1 MADTKGANL
10 SRMVLK
16 QAGRAKEKILQN
28 LGKADKTTDEI
39 FEEHLQNF
47 NTQQVNSTRLHKDI
61 NNYLRCIRA
70 MQTASKNLME
80 TLSDIYEKEW
90 VGQDMLYVQAQNNEM
105 LWADLAHKLSD
116 QVVIPLN
123 TYQAQFPEMRKK
135 IDKRG
140 RKLIDFDAERHTVQ
154 QLQNNPNRNE
164 AKFVRAKEGME
175 NAKRTYEILNSELHD
190 ELPALHDSR
199 ILFLVTNMQ
208 TLFAAEEV
216 FHSETAKVYSELEG
230 VVDKLAKEAQR
241 GTLPRKTFPKPL
253 PITNNTNSNFNNS
266 SVITNSNGPNLSAP
280 PKDINGAVVSPNTF
294 KRLAEFSHSVADHVK
309 SYYNSSLWQSDSK
322 GTSVLSTPLAAPKE
336 HQVLPIQHVLK
347 ESAPKEHVLKEHML
361 LEPALTNGLPEQL
374 AEAGESPSLGVSET
388 EACMPPMAPLASSKR
403 LPASL
408 PNGHSATTEN
418 LPPGVLYQVKAA
430 YKYQAED
437 MDELQFEVG
446 EVIDVVEYDDPEE
459 QEEGWLM
466 GVRSS
471 TGQKGLFPANFTRP
485 I

>member
-1 MADTKGANL
+1 
-10 SRMVLK
+10 MVLK

-47 NTQQVNSTRLHKDI
+47 NSQQVNATRLHKDI

-90 VGQDMLYVQAQNNEM
+90 VGQDMLGVQAQNTEM
-105 LWADLAHKLSD
+105 LWSDLGHKLSD

-140 RKLIDFDAERHTVQ
+140 RKLIDFDAERHAVQ
-154 QLQNNPNRNE
+154 QMQNNPNRNE

-175 NAKRTYEILNSELHD
+175 GAKRTYELLNSELHD

-208 TLFAAEEV
+208 TLFAGEEV
-216 FHSETAKVYSELEG
+216 FHSETSKVYGELEG
-230 VVDKLAKEAQR
+230 VVDKLAKEVQR
-241 GTLPRKTFPKPL
+241 GTLPRKSFPKPQ
-253 PITNNTNSNFNNS
+253 PMVNNHMTNSIISNSEPVNNM
-266 SVITNSNGPNLSAP
+266 N
-280 PKDINGAVVSPNTF
+280 
-294 KRLAEFSHSVADHVK
+294 
-309 SYYNSSLWQSDSK
+309 
-322 GTSVLSTPLAAPKE
+322 
-336 HQVLPIQHVLK
+336 
-347 ESAPKEHVLKEHML
+347 
-361 LEPALTNGLPEQL
+361 
-374 AEAGESPSLGVSET
+374 
-388 EACMPPMAPLASSKR
+388 
-403 LPASL
+403 SL
-408 PNGHSATTEN
+408 PKGATTDN
-418 LPPGVLYQVKAA
+418 LPSGALYQVKAA

-437 MDELQFEVG
+437 VDELNFEIG
-446 EVIDVVEYDDPEE
+446 EVIDVVEYEDSED
-459 QEEGWLM
+459 QEEGWLC
-466 GVRSS
+466 GVRQS

-485 I
+485 M

>member
-1 MADTKGANL
+1 MTDTKGGNL

-39 FEEHLQNF
+39 FEEHMQNF

-90 VGQDMLYVQAQNNEM
+90 VGQDMLNVQAQNTEM
-105 LWADLAHKLSD
+105 LWSDLAHKLSD

-140 RKLIDFDAERHTVQ
+140 RKLIDFDSERHAVQ
-154 QLQNNPNRNE
+154 QMQNNPNRNE
-164 AKFVRAKEGME
+164 AKFVRAKEQME
-175 NAKRTYEILNSELHD
+175 NAKRTYEVLNSELHD

-216 FHSETAKVYSELEG
+216 FHSETAKVYGELDG
-230 VVDKLAKEAQR
+230 VVDKLAKEVQK

-253 PITNNTNSNFNNS
+253 PIVNHMTNSVISNS
-266 SVITNSNGPNLSAP
+266 EPAPNLSSP
-280 PKDINGAVVSPNTF
+280 PKAGVGRGSKYDREIGQTSPTKDYEPVQALNGKDDKVSNGGERP
-294 KRLAEFSHSVADHVK
+294 
-309 SYYNSSLWQSDSK
+309 QSD
-322 GTSVLSTPLAAPKE
+322 LYE
-336 HQVLPIQHVLK
+336 I
-347 ESAPKEHVLKEHML
+347 
-361 LEPALTNGLPEQL
+361 
-374 AEAGESPSLGVSET
+374 PSG
-388 EACMPPMAPLASSKR
+388 
-403 LPASL
+403 
-408 PNGHSATTEN
+408 ATTDN

-446 EVIDVVEYDDPEE
+446 EEIDVIEYEDPEE

-466 GVRSS
+466 GVKQS

>member
-280 PKDINGAVVSPNTF
+280 PKA
-294 KRLAEFSHSVADHVK
+294 
-309 SYYNSSLWQSDSK
+309 
-322 GTSVLSTPLAAPKE
+322 
-336 HQVLPIQHVLK
+336 
-347 ESAPKEHVLKEHML
+347 
-361 LEPALTNGLPEQL
+361 TNGR
-374 AEAGESPSLGVSET
+374 SPKYSGGQSPTKDDYEPVRN
-388 EACMPPMAPLASSKR
+388 APDT
-403 LPASL
+403 
-408 PNGHSATTEN
+408 NGHSKTNGNTSYDIPAGATTEN

>member
-70 MQTASKNLME
+70 MQAASKNLME

-90 VGQDMLYVQAQNNEM
+90 VGQDALYVQAQNNEM

-140 RKLIDFDAERHTVQ
+140 RKLIDFDAERHSVQ
-154 QLQNNPNRNE
+154 QMQNNPNRNE
-164 AKFVRAKEGME
+164 AKFVRGKEGME
-175 NAKRTYEILNSELHD
+175 NAKRTYELLNSELHD

-216 FHSETAKVYSELEG
+216 FHSETAKVYMELEN

-253 PITNNTNSNFNNS
+253 PITHSSNSNLSNN
-266 SVITNSNGPNLSAP
+266 I
-280 PKDINGAVVSPNTF
+280 I
-294 KRLAEFSHSVADHVK
+294 
-309 SYYNSSLWQSDSK
+309 
-322 GTSVLSTPLAAPKE
+322 ST
-336 HQVLPIQHVLK
+336 
-347 ESAPKEHVLKEHML
+347 
-361 LEPALTNGLPEQL
+361 
-374 AEAGESPSLGVSET
+374 
-388 EACMPPMAPLASSKR
+388 
-403 LPASL
+403 
-408 PNGHSATTEN
+408 NGHSNMMSPPKANNGSLRKYSGGQQSPVRDDYEPVRNLPDSNGNSKGGVGEVPAGATTEN

-446 EVIDVVEYDDPEE
+446 ELIDVVEFEDPEE
-459 QEEGWLM
+459 QEEGWLIGM
-466 GVRSS
+466 KQS

>member
-1 MADTKGANL
+1 MNF
-10 SRMVLK
+10 MMNPEK
-16 QAGRAKEKILQN
+16 QPKRLYNKILQN
-28 LGKADKTTDEI
+28 LGKSDKTTDEI
-39 FEEHLQNF
+39 FEEHLMNF

-61 NNYLRCIRA
+61 NNYLRCIRS

-90 VGQDMLYVQAQNNEM
+90 VGQDMLYVQAQNSEM

-116 QVVIPLN
+116 QVVTPLN

-140 RKLIDFDAERHTVQ
+140 RKLIDFDAERHSVQ
-154 QLQNNPNRNE
+154 QMQNNPNRNE
-164 AKFVRAKEGME
+164 AKFVRAKESME
-175 NAKRTYEILNSELHD
+175 GAKRTYEMLNSELHD
-190 ELPALHDSR
+190 DLPALHDSR

-216 FHSETAKVYSELEG
+216 FHSETAKVYGELEG
-230 VVDKLAKEAQR
+230 VVEKLSKEAQR

-253 PITNNTNSNFNNS
+253 PIANHHSNSNLSNS
-266 SVITNSNGPNLSAP
+266 HVITNGNNLSSP
-280 PKDINGAVVSPNTF
+280 PKA
-294 KRLAEFSHSVADHVK
+294 
-309 SYYNSSLWQSDSK
+309 
-322 GTSVLSTPLAAPKE
+322 
-336 HQVLPIQHVLK
+336 
-347 ESAPKEHVLKEHML
+347 
-361 LEPALTNGLPEQL
+361 TNGRSPKYSGGQSPTRDDYEPVRNLPD
-374 AEAGESPSLGVSET
+374 T
-388 EACMPPMAPLASSKR
+388 
-403 LPASL
+403 
-408 PNGHSATTEN
+408 NGHSRQSGQSGGGGAGHNQIPAGATTDN

-437 MDELQFEVG
+437 VDELQFEVG
-446 EVIDVVEYDDPEE
+446 EVIDVVEYEDPEE

>member
-1 MADTKGANL
+1 MKPKTGHQYL
-10 SRMVLK
+10 ERMYV
-16 QAGRAKEKILQN
+16 KILQN

-47 NTQQVNSTRLHKDI
+47 NAQQVNATRLHKDI

-140 RKLIDFDAERHTVQ
+140 RKLIDFDAERHAVQ
-154 QLQNNPNRNE
+154 QMQNNPNRNE
-164 AKFVRAKEGME
+164 AKFIKAKEQME
-175 NAKRTYEILNSELHD
+175 NAKRTYEVLNSELHD

-230 VVDKLAKEAQR
+230 VVDKLAKEVQK
-241 GTLPRKTFPKPL
+241 GTLPRKTFPKPQ
-253 PITNNTNSNFNNS
+253 PITNANPIISNS
-266 SVITNSNGPNLSAP
+266 SPNSTLASP
-280 PKDINGAVVSPNTF
+280 PKGEWTSSDEGKTNGFDKFKNATNGSSSRSKYGGHSQSPT
-294 KRLAEFSHSVADHVK
+294 KDYEPIGVHSDT
-309 SYYNSSLWQSDSK
+309 N
-322 GTSVLSTPLAAPKE
+322 GTSRLNGNGRSDLYDIPSGASTD
-336 HQVLPIQHVLK
+336 
-347 ESAPKEHVLKEHML
+347 
-361 LEPALTNGLPEQL
+361 
-374 AEAGESPSLGVSET
+374 
-388 EACMPPMAPLASSKR
+388 
-403 LPASL
+403 
-408 PNGHSATTEN
+408 N
-418 LPPGVLYQVKAA
+418 LPPGVLYRVKAT

-446 EVIDVVEYDDPEE
+446 EIIDVVEYEDPEE

-466 GVRSS
+466 GCKDS
-471 TGQKGLFPANFTRP
+471 TGQKGLFPANFTKP
-485 I
+485 V

>member
-1 MADTKGANL
+1 MG
-10 SRMVLK
+10 
-16 QAGRAKEKILQN
+16 
-28 LGKADKTTDEI
+28 
-39 FEEHLQNF
+39 
-47 NTQQVNSTRLHKDI
+47 
-61 NNYLRCIRA
+61 
-70 MQTASKNLME
+70 
-80 TLSDIYEKEW
+80 EW

-140 RKLIDFDAERHTVQ
+140 RKLIDFDAERHSVQ
-154 QLQNNPNRNE
+154 QMQNNPNRNE
-164 AKFVRAKEGME
+164 AKFVRAKESME

-216 FHSETAKVYSELEG
+216 FHSETAKVYGELEG

-253 PITNNTNSNFNNS
+253 PITNHSSNSNLS
-266 SVITNSNGPNLSAP
+266 SNVITNGNNLSSP
-280 PKDINGAVVSPNTF
+280 PKA
-294 KRLAEFSHSVADHVK
+294 
-309 SYYNSSLWQSDSK
+309 
-322 GTSVLSTPLAAPKE
+322 
-336 HQVLPIQHVLK
+336 
-347 ESAPKEHVLKEHML
+347 
-361 LEPALTNGLPEQL
+361 TNGGGRSQKYSGGLSPTKDDYEPVRNLPE
-374 AEAGESPSLGVSET
+374 S
-388 EACMPPMAPLASSKR
+388 
-403 LPASL
+403 
-408 PNGHSATTEN
+408 NGHSKTNGSGHSYDIPAGATTDN

-446 EVIDVVEYDDPEE
+446 EVIDVVEYEEPDE

>member
-1 MADTKGANL
+1 MSDTRGANI

-39 FEEHLQNF
+39 FEEHLHNF
-47 NTQQVNSTRLHKDI
+47 NTQQVNATRLHKDI

-70 MQTASKNLME
+70 MQTANKNLMD

-90 VGQDMLYVQAQNNEM
+90 VGQESLCVQAQNNEM
-105 LWADLAHKLSD
+105 LWADLAHKVSD

-140 RKLIDFDAERHTVQ
+140 RKLIDFDAERHAVQ
-154 QLQNNPNRNE
+154 QMQNNPNRNE
-164 AKFVRAKEGME
+164 AKFIRAKEQME
-175 NAKRTYEILNSELHD
+175 NAKRTYEVLNSELHD

-216 FHSETAKVYSELEG
+216 FHSETGKVYSELEAI
-230 VVDKLAKEAQR
+230 VDKLAKEVQR
-241 GTLPRKTFPKPL
+241 GTLPRKSFNRPL
-253 PITNNTNSNFNNS
+253 PIANSAAPVISTSNLNS
-266 SVITNSNGPNLSAP
+266 P
-280 PKDINGAVVSPNTF
+280 PKGEWSHQSER
-294 KRLAEFSHSVADHVK
+294 KSHSYDNQRHV
-309 SYYNSSLWQSDSK
+309 
-322 GTSVLSTPLAAPKE
+322 
-336 HQVLPIQHVLK
+336 
-347 ESAPKEHVLKEHML
+347 
-361 LEPALTNGLPEQL
+361 TNG
-374 AEAGESPSLGVSET
+374 GSSTHHNNHHHTS
-388 EACMPPMAPLASSKR
+388 SSKYR
-403 LPASL
+403 GNSPTKDYEVVE
-408 PNGHSATTEN
+408 NGHKGSPARQGLYNIPSGATTEN
-418 LPPGVLYQVKAA
+418 LPPGVLYKVKAA

-437 MDELQFEVG
+437 VDELNFEVG
-446 EVIDVVEYDDPEE
+446 EIIQVVEYDDPDE

-466 GVRSS
+466 GVKES
-471 TGQKGLFPANFTRP
+471 TGQKGLFPANFSRP

>member
-1 MADTKGANL
+1 MGGANI

-28 LGKADKTTDEI
+28 LGKSDKTTDEI
-39 FEEHLQNF
+39 FEEHLMNF

-140 RKLIDFDAERHTVQ
+140 RKLIDFDAERHAVQ
-154 QLQNNPNRNE
+154 QMQNNPNRNE
-164 AKFVRAKEGME
+164 AKFVRAKESME

-199 ILFLVTNMQ
+199 ILFLVTNRQ

-216 FHSETAKVYSELEG
+216 FHSETAKVYSELEAII
-230 VVDKLAKEAQR
+230 DKLAKDVQK
-241 GTLPRKTFPKPL
+241 GTLPKRAPLPKPQPQQINSASSL
-253 PITNNTNSNFNNS
+253 NSPPKATNGTS
-266 SVITNSNGPNLSAP
+266 SPSRHFGSSFGSHRADYEPVGPGGGPTPAAASNG
-280 PKDINGAVVSPNTF
+280 NGTRYPPNTTTG
-294 KRLAEFSHSVADHVK
+294 A
-309 SYYNSSLWQSDSK
+309 NQ
-322 GTSVLSTPLAAPKE
+322 G
-336 HQVLPIQHVLK
+336 
-347 ESAPKEHVLKEHML
+347 
-361 LEPALTNGLPEQL
+361 
-374 AEAGESPSLGVSET
+374 GEMYDVPVG
-388 EACMPPMAPLASSKR
+388 
-403 LPASL
+403 
-408 PNGHSATTEN
+408 ATTEN
-418 LPPGVLYQVKAA
+418 LPPGVLYLVKAS

-437 MDELQFEVG
+437 VDELAFEVG
-446 EVIDVVEYDDPEE
+446 EVINVVEYEDPED

-466 GVRSS
+466 GYKESN
-471 TGQKGLFPANFTRP
+471 GQKGMFPANFTRP

>member
-1 MADTKGANL
+1 MGSPDCCVSQISGERTTEQYYLPGATNMADTKTANISKL
-10 SRMVLK
+10 VIK

-47 NTQQVNSTRLHKDI
+47 NPQQVNATRLHKDI

-90 VGQDMLYVQAQNNEM
+90 VGQDMLYVQAQNHEM
-105 LWADLAHKLSD
+105 LWADVAHKLSD

-140 RKLIDFDAERHTVQ
+140 RKLIDFDKERHEVQ
-154 QLQNNPNRNE
+154 SMQNNPNRNE
-164 AKFVRAKEGME
+164 AKFIKVKEQME
-175 NAKRTYEILNSELHD
+175 NAKRTYEVLNSELHD

-216 FHSETAKVYSELEG
+216 FHSETAKANSELEA
-230 VVDKLAKEAQR
+230 VVDKLAKEVQK
-241 GTLPRKTFPKPL
+241 GTLPRKTFPKPA
-253 PITNNTNSNFNNS
+253 PITN
-266 SVITNSNGPNLSAP
+266 SVISHNSQNSTLSHP
-280 PKDINGAVVSPNTF
+280 PKGA
-294 KRLAEFSHSVADHVK
+294 
-309 SYYNSSLWQSDSK
+309 
-322 GTSVLSTPLAAPKE
+322 STD
-336 HQVLPIQHVLK
+336 
-347 ESAPKEHVLKEHML
+347 
-361 LEPALTNGLPEQL
+361 
-374 AEAGESPSLGVSET
+374 
-388 EACMPPMAPLASSKR
+388 
-403 LPASL
+403 
-408 PNGHSATTEN
+408 N
-418 LPPGVLYQVKAA
+418 LPPGVLYKVKAT

-437 MDELQFEVG
+437 MDELAFEVG
-446 EVIDVVEYDDPEE
+446 EMIQVVEYDDPEE

-466 GVRSS
+466 GVKES
-471 TGQKGLFPANFTRP
+471 TGQKGLFPANFTKP

>member
-1 MADTKGANL
+1 M
-10 SRMVLK
+10 
-16 QAGRAKEKILQN
+16 GRIYVKILQN
-28 LGKADKTTDEI
+28 LGKSDKTTDEI
-39 FEEHLQNF
+39 FEEHLMNF

-140 RKLIDFDAERHTVQ
+140 RKLIDFDAERHAVQ
-154 QLQNNPNRNE
+154 QMQNNPNRNE
-164 AKFVRAKEGME
+164 AKFIKVKEQME
-175 NAKRTYEILNSELHD
+175 NAKRTYEVLNSELHD

-216 FHSETAKVYSELEG
+216 FHSETAKVFSELEA
-230 VVDKLAKEAQR
+230 VVDKLAKEVQK
-241 GTLPRKTFPKPL
+241 GTLPRKSFPKPA
-253 PITNNTNSNFNNS
+253 PITNSVISHTNSNNS
-266 SVITNSNGPNLSAP
+266 TLTSPKASNGNGGSMNRGKYGGYTTPT
-280 PKDINGAVVSPNTF
+280 KDYEPVGAGNSDLNGSS
-294 KRLAEFSHSVADHVK
+294 RLNGNGRPDVYDIPSGA
-309 SYYNSSLWQSDSK
+309 
-322 GTSVLSTPLAAPKE
+322 STD
-336 HQVLPIQHVLK
+336 
-347 ESAPKEHVLKEHML
+347 
-361 LEPALTNGLPEQL
+361 
-374 AEAGESPSLGVSET
+374 
-388 EACMPPMAPLASSKR
+388 
-403 LPASL
+403 
-408 PNGHSATTEN
+408 N
-418 LPPGVLYQVKAA
+418 LPPGVLYKVKAT

-437 MDELQFEVG
+437 MDELAFEVG
-446 EVIDVVEYDDPEE
+446 EIIQVVEYDDPEE

-466 GVRSS
+466 GLKES
-471 TGQKGLFPANFTRP
+471 TGQKGLFPANFTKP

>member
-1 MADTKGANL
+1 VSYLATIMADTKTANI
-10 SRMVLK
+10 SRLVIK

-47 NTQQVNSTRLHKDI
+47 NTQQVNATRLHKDI

-90 VGQDMLYVQAQNNEM
+90 VGQDMLYVQAQNHEM
-105 LWADLAHKLSD
+105 LWSDVAHKLSD

-140 RKLIDFDAERHTVQ
+140 RKLIDFDKERHAVQ
-154 QLQNNPNRNE
+154 QMQNNPNRNE
-164 AKFVRAKEGME
+164 AKFIKVKEQME
-175 NAKRTYEILNSELHD
+175 NAKRTYEVLNSELHD

-208 TLFAAEEV
+208 TLFAAEDV
-216 FHSETAKVYSELEG
+216 FHSETAKVFSELEA
-230 VVDKLAKEAQR
+230 VVDKLAKEVQK
-241 GTLPRKTFPKPL
+241 GTLPRKSFPKPA
-253 PITNNTNSNFNNS
+253 PITNSVISHNNSNNS
-266 SVITNSNGPNLSAP
+266 TLTSPKASNGNGGSMNRGKYGGYTTPT
-280 PKDINGAVVSPNTF
+280 KDYEPVGAGNSDLNGSS
-294 KRLAEFSHSVADHVK
+294 RLNGNGRPDVYDIPSGA
-309 SYYNSSLWQSDSK
+309 
-322 GTSVLSTPLAAPKE
+322 STD
-336 HQVLPIQHVLK
+336 
-347 ESAPKEHVLKEHML
+347 
-361 LEPALTNGLPEQL
+361 
-374 AEAGESPSLGVSET
+374 
-388 EACMPPMAPLASSKR
+388 
-403 LPASL
+403 
-408 PNGHSATTEN
+408 N
-418 LPPGVLYQVKAA
+418 LPPGVLYKVKAT

-437 MDELQFEVG
+437 MDELAFEVG
-446 EVIDVVEYDDPEE
+446 EMIQVVEYDDPEE

-466 GVRSS
+466 GVKES
-471 TGQKGLFPANFTRP
+471 TGQKGLFPANFTKP

>member
-1 MADTKGANL
+1 MGVSAVREGQTELYLATNMADTRTANISKL
-10 SRMVLK
+10 VLK

-47 NTQQVNSTRLHKDI
+47 NSQQVNATRLHKDI
-61 NNYLRCIRA
+61 NNYLRCIKA

-90 VGQDMLYVQAQNNEM
+90 VGQDMLYVQAQNHEM

-140 RKLIDFDAERHTVQ
+140 RKLIDFDKERHAVQ
-154 QLQNNPNRNE
+154 QMQNNPNRNE
-164 AKFVRAKEGME
+164 AKFIKVKEQME
-175 NAKRTYEILNSELHD
+175 NAKMTYEVLNSELHD

-216 FHSETAKVYSELEG
+216 FHSETSKTFSELEA
-230 VVDKLAKEAQR
+230 VVDKLAKEVQK
-241 GTLPRKTFPKPL
+241 GTLPRRTFPKPQ
-253 PITNNTNSNFNNS
+253 PISNSVISHNNS
-266 SVITNSNGPNLSAP
+266 SQNSTLNP
-280 PKDINGAVVSPNTF
+280 PK
-294 KRLAEFSHSVADHVK
+294 
-309 SYYNSSLWQSDSK
+309 
-322 GTSVLSTPLAAPKE
+322 
-336 HQVLPIQHVLK
+336 
-347 ESAPKEHVLKEHML
+347 
-361 LEPALTNGLPEQL
+361 
-374 AEAGESPSLGVSET
+374 
-388 EACMPPMAPLASSKR
+388 AS
-403 LPASL
+403 
-408 PNGHSATTEN
+408 NGHSSVRGKYGGYTPTKDYEPVGGDRNSDLNGSSRLNGNTRPDMYELPSGASTDN
-418 LPPGVLYQVKAA
+418 LPPGVLYKVKAT

-446 EVIDVVEYDDPEE
+446 EIIDVIEYEDPEE

-466 GVRSS
+466 GVKDS
-471 TGQKGLFPANFTRP
+471 TGQKGLFPANFTKP

>member
-1 MADTKGANL
+1 VSYLATNMADTKTANI
-10 SRMVLK
+10 SRLVIK

-47 NTQQVNSTRLHKDI
+47 NTQQVNATRLHKDI

-90 VGQDMLYVQAQNNEM
+90 VGQDMLYVQAQNHEM
-105 LWADLAHKLSD
+105 LWSDVAHKLSD

-140 RKLIDFDAERHTVQ
+140 RKLIDFDKERHAVQ
-154 QLQNNPNRNE
+154 QMQNNPNRNE
-164 AKFVRAKEGME
+164 AKFIKVKEQME
-175 NAKRTYEILNSELHD
+175 NAKRTYEVLNSELHD

-208 TLFAAEEV
+208 TLFAAEDV
-216 FHSETAKVYSELEG
+216 FHSETAKVFSELEA
-230 VVDKLAKEAQR
+230 VVDKLAKEVQK
-241 GTLPRKTFPKPL
+241 GTLPRKSFPKPA
-253 PITNNTNSNFNNS
+253 PITNSVISHNNSNNS
-266 SVITNSNGPNLSAP
+266 TLTSPKASNGNGGSMNRGKYGGYTTPT
-280 PKDINGAVVSPNTF
+280 KDYEPVGAGNSDLNGSS
-294 KRLAEFSHSVADHVK
+294 RLNGNGRPDVYDIPSGA
-309 SYYNSSLWQSDSK
+309 
-322 GTSVLSTPLAAPKE
+322 STD
-336 HQVLPIQHVLK
+336 
-347 ESAPKEHVLKEHML
+347 
-361 LEPALTNGLPEQL
+361 
-374 AEAGESPSLGVSET
+374 
-388 EACMPPMAPLASSKR
+388 
-403 LPASL
+403 
-408 PNGHSATTEN
+408 N
-418 LPPGVLYQVKAA
+418 LPPGVLYKVKAT

-437 MDELQFEVG
+437 MDELAFEVG
-446 EVIDVVEYDDPEE
+446 EMIQVVEYDDPEE

-466 GVRSS
+466 GVKES
-471 TGQKGLFPANFTRP
+471 TGQKGLFPANFTKP

>member
-1 MADTKGANL
+1 MADTKTANI
-10 SRMVLK
+10 SRLVIK

-47 NTQQVNSTRLHKDI
+47 NTQQVNATRLHKDI

-90 VGQDMLYVQAQNNEM
+90 VGQDMLYVQAQNHEM
-105 LWADLAHKLSD
+105 LWSDVAHKLSD

-140 RKLIDFDAERHTVQ
+140 RKLIDFDKERHAVQ
-154 QLQNNPNRNE
+154 QMQNNPNRNE
-164 AKFVRAKEGME
+164 AKFIKVKEQME
-175 NAKRTYEILNSELHD
+175 NAKRTYEVLNSELHD

-216 FHSETAKVYSELEG
+216 FHSETAKVFSELEA
-230 VVDKLAKEAQR
+230 VVDKLAKEVQK
-241 GTLPRKTFPKPL
+241 GTLPRKSFPKPA
-253 PITNNTNSNFNNS
+253 PITNSVISHTNSNNS
-266 SVITNSNGPNLSAP
+266 TLTSPKGEWTSSNSGFMNGFFKSKHASNGNGGSMNRGKYGGYTTPT
-280 PKDINGAVVSPNTF
+280 KDYEPVGAGNSDLNGSS
-294 KRLAEFSHSVADHVK
+294 RLNGNGRPDVYDIPSGA
-309 SYYNSSLWQSDSK
+309 
-322 GTSVLSTPLAAPKE
+322 STD
-336 HQVLPIQHVLK
+336 
-347 ESAPKEHVLKEHML
+347 
-361 LEPALTNGLPEQL
+361 
-374 AEAGESPSLGVSET
+374 
-388 EACMPPMAPLASSKR
+388 
-403 LPASL
+403 
-408 PNGHSATTEN
+408 N
-418 LPPGVLYQVKAA
+418 LPPGVLYKVKAT

-437 MDELQFEVG
+437 MDELAFEVG
-446 EVIDVVEYDDPEE
+446 EMIQVVEYDDPEE

-466 GVRSS
+466 GVKES
-471 TGQKGLFPANFTRP
+471 TGQKGLFPANFTKP

>member
-1 MADTKGANL
+1 MGRSVLAGLPTTCYLAANTMADTKGANI

-28 LGKADKTTDEI
+28 LGKSDKTTDEI
-39 FEEHLQNF
+39 FEEHLMNF
-47 NTQQVNSTRLHKDI
+47 NTQQVNPTRLHKDI

-140 RKLIDFDAERHTVQ
+140 RKLIDFDAERHAVQ
-154 QLQNNPNRNE
+154 QMQNNPNRNE
-164 AKFVRAKEGME
+164 AKFVRAKESME

-208 TLFAAEEV
+208 TLFAAEDV
-216 FHSETAKVYSELEG
+216 FHSETAKVYGELEG

-253 PITNNTNSNFNNS
+253 PITNHSSNSNLTSN
-266 SVITNSNGPNLSAP
+266 VITTNGNNLSSP
-280 PKDINGAVVSPNTF
+280 PKAGWGRGGSGVVSPNTF
-294 KRLAEFSHSVADHVK
+294 KRLHDFSHGVLDHVK

-322 GTSVLSTPLAAPKE
+322 GTSVLSS
-336 HQVLPIQHVLK
+336 PIVAEKPVQMNGFPDQLK
-347 ESAPKEHVLKEHML
+347 EAETLRPSSDTETEM
-361 LEPALTNGLPEQL
+361 PEMS
-374 AEAGESPSLGVSET
+374 EVSPSLQ
-388 EACMPPMAPLASSKR
+388 
-403 LPASL
+403 
-408 PNGHSATTEN
+408 NGNVEQSATTDN

-446 EVIDVVEYDDPEE
+446 EVIDVVEYEDPEE

>member
-1 MADTKGANL
+1 MTDTRGANL

-39 FEEHLQNF
+39 FDEHLINF
-47 NTQQVNSTRLHKDI
+47 NTQQVNATRLHKDI

-105 LWADLAHKLSD
+105 LWADLAHKLTD
-116 QVVIPLN
+116 QVVTPLN

-135 IDKRG
+135 IEKRG

-164 AKFVRAKEGME
+164 AKYIRAKEQME
-175 NAKRTYEILNSELHD
+175 NAKRTYEMLNSELHD
-190 ELPALHDSR
+190 ELPALYDSR

-216 FHSETAKVYSELEG
+216 FHSETSKVYSELEA
-230 VVDKLAKEAQR
+230 VVDKLAKEVQK
-241 GTLPRKTFPKPL
+241 GTLPRRSYNRPL
-253 PITNNTNSNFNNS
+253 PLTNNTNNANNSPPVISNSNMNSPPKGFAAPNGGSHKYRGASPTKDYEVVSDRAEVDRDNNDRNLNFNGS
-266 SVITNSNGPNLSAP
+266 RHFEP
-280 PKDINGAVVSPNTF
+280 PSG
-294 KRLAEFSHSVADHVK
+294 
-309 SYYNSSLWQSDSK
+309 
-322 GTSVLSTPLAAPKE
+322 
-336 HQVLPIQHVLK
+336 
-347 ESAPKEHVLKEHML
+347 
-361 LEPALTNGLPEQL
+361 
-374 AEAGESPSLGVSET
+374 
-388 EACMPPMAPLASSKR
+388 
-403 LPASL
+403 
-408 PNGHSATTEN
+408 ATTDN
-418 LPPGVLYQVKAA
+418 LPPGVLYKVKAA

-437 MDELQFEVG
+437 VDELNFEVG
-446 EVIDVVEYDDPEE
+446 EIVQVVEYEDPEE

-466 GVRSS
+466 GVKES

-485 I
+485 M